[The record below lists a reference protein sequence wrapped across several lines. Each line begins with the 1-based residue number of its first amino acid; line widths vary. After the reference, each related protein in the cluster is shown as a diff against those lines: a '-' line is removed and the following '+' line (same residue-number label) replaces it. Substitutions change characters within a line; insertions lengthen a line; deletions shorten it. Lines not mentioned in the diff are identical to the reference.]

1 MTVTAKLRLYP
12 DDVDAKLLIKTM
24 HAYKNACN
32 EISAYIFDKKQLSK
46 KKVRE
51 DFYRDIRQKYSL
63 GAQMAQS
70 VIDSVIAKY
79 KAENTKGTW
88 NEVQFKKPQ
97 ADLVYNRDYSVIKGN
112 IVSLLTLEG
121 RVKIRFTCKGFEKY
135 FDNTWKYGGAKVVYK
150 KGKWY
155 LHVSVSKEMVST
167 SPAAVVG
174 VDLGINFIATAYD
187 GKKTSFYSG
196 RELKQKR
203 AKYKA
208 VRSQLQRRKTPSSRR
223 RLKRIGNRENR
234 YTSDVNHCVSKALV
248 SKYSEGTMFIL
259 EDLTGIR
266 GATEKVQRKQRY
278 VLVSW
283 PFYELGKFIEYKA
296 AMNGQSVIRVDPR
309 NTSAK
314 CPICGAVEKSNRD
327 KHLHIYKCKR
337 CGYSSNDDRV
347 GAMNLYNMGKEYLG
361 TVM

>member
-1 MTVTAKLRLYP
+1 M
-12 DDVDAKLLIKTM
+12 
-24 HAYKNACN
+24 
-32 EISAYIFDKKQLSK
+32 
-46 KKVRE
+46 
-51 DFYRDIRQKYSL
+51 
-63 GAQMAQS
+63 
-70 VIDSVIAKY
+70 
-79 KAENTKGTW
+79 
-88 NEVQFKKPQ
+88 
-97 ADLVYNRDYSVIKGN
+97 YNRDYSVIKGN

-234 YTSDVNHCVSKALV
+234 YTSDVNHCVAKALV
-248 SKYSEGTMFIL
+248 SKYDKGTMFIL

-283 PFYELGKFIEYKA
+283 PFHELGKFIEYKA